1 MRRWAF
7 WVCLILLG
15 VGPLIWVSCSLRW
28 LGKPTWQPPN
38 PVAILGEE
46 QYSTFRYWSLLFMPT
61 EEGKPV
67 YLLLREGEVFLT
79 TVDVDRESILQY
91 RESDGTSLT
100 VSAEEAKVILN
111 GKTVTLDLDKDE
123 AWKWLERATPEE
135 MGALRLIRM
144 SSKLEGQQLSLLKRL
159 SKHNPNVG
167 LFIEDTEVLRQSL
180 PLFDPVFLGLSWDEE
195 PDLQDLASLRD
206 KKRVHTLLLSGK
218 EMKLA
223 PTFLPRMTS
232 LETLMIGDW
241 NPRETR
247 PLPQDLTNLK
257 RLILSAPELKDLTM
271 LGNPP
276 NLEELSLVGSSS
288 LEYLT
293 GLSNYPGLKVL
304 SLHGCGNV
312 KDLTPLRHLKQLRWL
327 SPPPTTTQE
336 QLEEILR
343 DHPGLVVLELGAE
356 NVIDLTPI
364 TDLRKLRYLLV
375 NCPNA
380 RTDPLFEMKNLR
392 WLAVSTGKVEKK
404 EGKEAPKEEDLAV
417 RLQKALPQTAVV
429 RVEPLCLGSGWI
441 LLLAPAVLMAW
452 WLTRPGG
459 RNRPRMEA
467 DSVRVPNHQG

>member
-28 LGKPTWQPPN
+28 LGKSTWQPPN

-46 QYSTFRYWSLLFMPT
+46 LYSTFRHWPLLFMPT
-61 EEGKPV
+61 EEGKLT
-67 YLLLREGEVFLT
+67 YLLLREGEVFFFGDL
-79 TVDVDRESILQY
+79 DSLLQY

-111 GKTVTLDLDKDE
+111 GKTVSLNLDQDE

-206 KKRVHTLLLSGK
+206 KKRVRTLLLSGK
-218 EMKLA
+218 GRKLA

-232 LETLMIGDW
+232 LETLIIGPW
-241 NPRETR
+241 NPRETG
-247 PLPQDLTNLK
+247 PLPEDLTNLK
-257 RLILSAPELKDLTM
+257 RLILSYPELKDLTM
-271 LGNPP
+271 LGNQP
-276 NLEELSLVGSSS
+276 NLEELSVVGSSS
-288 LEYLT
+288 LEYLG
-293 GLSNYPGLKVL
+293 GLSNYPELKVL
-304 SLHGCGNV
+304 SLLGCGNV

-327 SPPPTTTQE
+327 SLPPTTTQE
-336 QLEEILR
+336 QLEEMLR
-343 DHPGLVVLELGAE
+343 EYPGLVILELFGAE
-356 NVIDLTPI
+356 KVTDLTPI
-364 TDLRKLRYLLV
+364 KDLRKLRYLLV

-380 RTDPLFEMKNLR
+380 RPDPLFEMKNLR
-392 WLAVSTGKVEKK
+392 WLAVSNGKKEKK
-404 EGKEAPKEEDLAV
+404 EGGQVRGEEDLAV

-441 LLLAPAVLMAW
+441 LLLVPAVVITW

-459 RNRPRMEA
+459 RIGPRMDA
-467 DSVRVPNHQG
+467 DSV